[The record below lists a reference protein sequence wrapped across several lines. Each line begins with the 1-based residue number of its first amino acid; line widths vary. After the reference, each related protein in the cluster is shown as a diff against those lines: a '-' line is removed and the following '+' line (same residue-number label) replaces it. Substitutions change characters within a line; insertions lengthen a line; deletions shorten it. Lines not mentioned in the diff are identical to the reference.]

1 MTTAV
6 TPAAEATEIGLSVTG
21 FSATLSGLPEA
32 LVPGG
37 VVMLTA
43 GEDGCSAVEAVEGSG
58 PLTYPVAAGTM

>member
-21 FSATLSGLPEA
+21 FSATLSGLPEL

-37 VVMLTA
+37 EVVLTA
-43 GEDGCSAVEAVEGSG
+43 GEGDCGALEAVEGSG
-58 PLTYPVAAGTM
+58 PLTFPVAAGTM